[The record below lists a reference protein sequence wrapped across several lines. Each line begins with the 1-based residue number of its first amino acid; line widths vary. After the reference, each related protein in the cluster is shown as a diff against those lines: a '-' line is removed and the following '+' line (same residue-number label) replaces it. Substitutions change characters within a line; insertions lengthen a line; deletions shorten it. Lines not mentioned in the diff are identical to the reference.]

1 MSAQPPGTRYHLGAQ
16 TSRAPRPEMGKRAGE
31 IHTDH
36 LGGTPLAVIAE
47 FRYAQIGRVE
57 SDL

>member
-1 MSAQPPGTRYHLGAQ
+1 
-16 TSRAPRPEMGKRAGE
+16 MGKRAGE

-47 FRYAQIGRVE
+47 SRYAQIGRVE